1 MRVGQNPAKSI
12 DHVAQP
18 ARVTVAV
25 VSYIP
30 FLNGYYA
37 QSLEVLKACLRS
49 IRENTPEAAEH
60 SQLRYDLL
68 VFDNAS
74 CSEVRAYLA
83 QEQAQDRIQYLI
95 LSNKNVGKGG
105 AWNIIFQGAPGKII
119 AYADSDV
126 RFYPGWLRETLQI
139 LDAFPNTGMVTARPL
154 RTPEEFYTST
164 LAWARQN
171 PEVQMERENFIPWE
185 TYREHVLS
193 LGTDEPQARQWYES
207 RLDYRLTLNGVQAY
221 TGAAHFQFTAPK
233 SVLTQFLP
241 FQMDRPMGQ
250 VRALDERMNAAGF
263 LRLCTCQPLVKHM
276 GNRPEPAPGAGPR
289 SGALGGAG
297 HRRRLADLPPVRRS
311 LLWLYDR
318 IFDLYHK

>member
-30 FLNGYYA
+30 FLSGYYA
-37 QSLEVLKACLRS
+37 QGLEVLKACLES
-49 IRENTPEAAEH
+49 IRGNTSEAAER
-60 SQLRYDLL
+60 SSLGYDLL

-74 CSEVRAYLA
+74 CSEVRTYLA

-95 LSNKNVGKGG
+95 LSDKNVGKGG
-105 AWNIIFQGAPGKII
+105 AWNIIFQGAPGEII

-139 LDAFPNTGMVTARPL
+139 LDAFPHTGMVTARPL

-171 PEVQMERENFIPWE
+171 PEVQMERESFIPWE

-193 LGTDEPQARQWYES
+193 LGTGEAQAREWYDS
-207 RLDYRLTLNGVQAY
+207 RMDYRLTLNGVRAY

-233 SVLTQFLP
+233 SVLAQFLP

-276 GNRPEPAPGAGPR
+276 GNRLEPARGARPGA
-289 SGALGGAG
+289 
-297 HRRRLADLPPVRRS
+297 RRQRLANLPPVRRS

>member
-37 QSLEVLKACLRS
+37 QSLEVLKACLGS
-49 IRENTPEAAEH
+49 IWANTSEA
-60 SQLRYDLL
+60 YDLL

-83 QEQAQDRIQYLI
+83 QQQAQDRIQYLV
-95 LSNKNVGKGG
+95 LSDKNVGKGG
-105 AWNIIFQGAPGKII
+105 AWNFIFQAAPGEVI

-126 RFYPGWLRETLQI
+126 RFYPGWLEQTLLV
-139 LDAFPNTGMVTARPL
+139 LDTFPRAGMVTARPL

-164 LAWARQN
+164 MAWAQQN
-171 PEVQMERENFIPWE
+171 PGVQLEKERFIPWE

-193 LGTDEPQARQWYES
+193 LGTDEAQARQWYES
-207 RLDYRLTLNGVQAY
+207 RLDNRLTLNRVQAY
-221 TGAAHFQFTAPK
+221 IGAAHFQFTAPK
-233 SVLTQFLP
+233 SVLAQFLP

-276 GNRPEPAPGAGPR
+276 GNRLEAPPGAANDEAAAANRKR
-289 SGALGGAG
+289 S
-297 HRRRLADLPPVRRS
+297 LANLLPVRKT